1 MEDETLTPSA
11 PTFFRFPDEAT
22 GMAALDAAGLI
33 VTDEDGSKRPIS
45 ASHHHALDI
54 VATISRGGEWDP
66 ETGEVLVEPTVLDG
80 WHVNYLGVVPDGWEQ
95 YAVWPRNPIRQWAT
109 ANPPPPG
116 EGYVRARDEEGKFL
130 PDDPATPDVNE
141 AWVKV

>member
-1 MEDETLTPSA
+1 M
-11 PTFFRFPDEAT
+11 FRFPDAAT
-22 GMAALDAAGLI
+22 GMAALDAAGLLF
-33 VTDEDGSKRPIS
+33 TDEDGNQRPIT

-54 VATISRGGEWDP
+54 VATISKGGEWDP
-66 ETGEVLVEPTVLDG
+66 ETGEVLVEPTVIDG

-109 ANPPPPG
+109 ASPPPG

-130 PDDPATPDVNE
+130 PDDPATPDVDE